1 MSNSSAQAV
10 DGTAPRSL
18 TFRASLVRTPEGQV
32 LLLGLGLTLLYL
44 VLIPLSGLLFRVEA
58 HVLLVMT
65 AMEIVVGRAA
75 ALTWGYSSDLHN
87 AIVILVVMM
96 LETILVFLFYPLFV
110 FSCSSLVVIKR
121 LRATFLRI
129 HSAAEAHKD
138 RVQRYG
144 VIGLFLFVW
153 LPFWMTGPVVGCVIG
168 FLLGLRT
175 WVNMATVL
183 ASTYAAIL
191 GWAFFLREFEEQLQV
206 YGRYAGIIVVI
217 AVGLFFFFLQRV
229 HRRINGKKNN
239 RKNTVEG

>member
-1 MSNSSAQAV
+1 
-10 DGTAPRSL
+10 
-18 TFRASLVRTPEGQV
+18 
-32 LLLGLGLTLLYL
+32 
-44 VLIPLSGLLFRVEA
+44 
-58 HVLLVMT
+58 
-65 AMEIVVGRAA
+65 
-75 ALTWGYSSDLHN
+75 
-87 AIVILVVMM
+87 
-96 LETILVFLFYPLFV
+96 
-110 FSCSSLVVIKR
+110 VVIKR

-183 ASTYAAIL
+183 AGTYAAIL